1 MSLIGTSRINQP
13 RPSLSPIG
21 LIPKLR
27 NLDSCYPALCGD
39 DRIVNMSQIK
49 HLDGRHQPATT
60 PQVGRG

>member
-1 MSLIGTSRINQP
+1 
-13 RPSLSPIG
+13 
-21 LIPKLR
+21 
-27 NLDSCYPALCGD
+27 LCGD